1 MRVVIIGATG
11 NHGTAVLKA
20 LQSTHEVT
28 HITGIAR
35 RLPDANFKPYA
46 GCEWETVDIA
56 AASTATDAIIE
67 LTDILQGT
75 DAVIHL
81 AWLIQPNKR
90 RELLSRVNVKGTRR
104 VAEAIAAAGVP
115 RLVVASSVGAHA
127 PDHSRKDK
135 ENPPLRE
142 ENWPATGIAS
152 THYSCDKAGTVAANA
167 GCIDM
172 AMQAPMMD
180 SSGAVKGLG
189 WQPQHSV
196 ADALRELFN
205 ALCSGQRAS
214 FLPLRP
220 RERVPVAPSGDIPNE
235 MSQEEP
241 LQLQLTNHLT
251 GATAATD
258 RVAHDYVDT
267 PMFATVSALAVEIQT
282 KRESLKNF
290 IQRSTLKQMS
300 YRQAVADDAE
310 KIGRL
315 KDNER
320 VASRPP

>member
-1 MRVVIIGATG
+1 MRVVITGTTG

-28 HITGIAR
+28 HITGVAR
-35 RLPDANFKPYA
+35 RRHDAKSEPYA
-46 GCEWETVDIA
+46 GYEWETVDIA

-67 LTDILQGT
+67 LTDIFQGT

-90 RELLSRVNVKGTRR
+90 RELLNRVNVEGTRR

-115 RLVVASSVGAHA
+115 RLVAASSVEAYA
-127 PDHSRKDK
+127 PDPCHKDK
-135 ENPPLRE
+135 ENLPLRE

-152 THYSCDKAGTVAANA
+152 SHYSCDKAGTVATDTS
-167 GCIDM
+167 CIDM

-180 SSGAVKGLG
+180 NSGAVKESGR
-189 WQPQHSV
+189 QPQHSV
-196 ADALRELFN
+196 ADALHELFN
-205 ALCSGQRAS
+205 ALRSGQGAS
-214 FLPLRP
+214 SLPLRP
-220 RERVPVAPSGDIPNE
+220 RERVPIAPSGDIPNE
-235 MSQEEP
+235 MLQEEP
-241 LQLQLTNHLT
+241 LQLQLSNHLT
-251 GATAATD
+251 GATATAA
-258 RVAHDYVDT
+258 RMAHDYVDT
-267 PMFATVSALAVEIQT
+267 PMFATVSALAVEIRT
-282 KRESLKNF
+282 KRESLKNR
-290 IQRSTLKQMS
+290 IQRPTLKQMS
-300 YRQAVADDAE
+300 YRQTVADAAE